1 MGKVFISHA
10 SADDKLVHLVQDFL
24 ISGIGLRHDEIF
36 CTSVKG
42 AGILAGADFKEYM
55 RQQLEGCDTVL
66 ALISPNYYNSPFCMC
81 ELGATWML
89 TKNFIPILI
98 PPVGYK
104 DLRGTLPGL
113 QCLKIVDDSTPDE
126 LHDRLSTLT
135 EKPTSVA
142 YFGAR
147 KTMYLEQLTEILKGL
162 PVPKTITPQELAKE
176 KAAVAEFTATV
187 IEQAKEIDK
196 LKAIINELATA
207 KDAKEVAVIQVK
219 HSTDWEQFENLQAV
233 ARGAYHKLMPAVR
246 EALYHKVRG
255 QAWEPDHQEWGDR
268 VTRALEDDLLEEDPH
283 TEYAFWPNEKR
294 PAVRDAVK
302 AVDTLMQFVENDCS
316 YEFSTEAEKKF
327 GDALDLKRRSFF
339 DTMLK

>member
-10 SADDKLVHLVQDFL
+10 SADETLVRLVQEFL
-24 ISGIGLRHDEIF
+24 IGGIGLRHDEIF

-42 AGILAGADFKEYM
+42 SGIPAGADFKEYM

-66 ALISPNYYNSPFCMC
+66 ALISPNYYNSPFCMA

-89 TKNFIPILI
+89 AKNFIPILI
-98 PPVGYK
+98 PPVDYK

-113 QCLKIVDDSTPDE
+113 QCLKILDDSTPDE
-126 LHDRLSTLT
+126 LHDRLSKLT

-147 KTMYLEQLTEILKGL
+147 KTMYSGQLQEILKGL

-176 KAAVAEFTATV
+176 KAAATELTAIV

-196 LKAIINELATA
+196 LKAINSELATA
-207 KDAKEVAVIQVK
+207 KDAEDVAAIQVK
-219 HSTDWEQFENLQAV
+219 HSTEWEQFEGLQA
-233 ARGAYHKLMPAVR
+233 AAQAAYLKLMPAVR

-255 QAWEPDHQEWGDR
+255 NAWVPDHQEWGDR
-268 VTRALEDDLLEEDPH
+268 VTRALEDDLLKEDLH
-283 TEYAFWPNEKR
+283 TENAFWPDEER
-294 PAVRDAVK
+294 PTVRDAVK
-302 AVDTLMQFVENDCS
+302 AVDALVQFIGTNCS
-316 YEFSTEAEKKF
+316 YDFTNEAEKKF
-327 GDALDLKRRSFF
+327 GDTLDLKRRSFF